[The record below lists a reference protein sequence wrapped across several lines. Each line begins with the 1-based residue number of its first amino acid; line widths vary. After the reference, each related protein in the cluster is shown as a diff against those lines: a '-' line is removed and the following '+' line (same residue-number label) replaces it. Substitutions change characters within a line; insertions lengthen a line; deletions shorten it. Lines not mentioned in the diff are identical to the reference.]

1 MEVRLRTSLRALRG
15 PSTTRGCSPAAR
27 PRPARGGPLGFEL
40 HLSSPQRGAY
50 TVVTEPLRKAPSA
63 AWSELGGRL
72 GGLQGCLR
80 LRHQLRRHQACAQ
93 THLPITSRSSTAS
106 ANVSAGL
113 CGGPCARTWYSSWT
127 PCSLSCSCWACGD
140 ATATIFGF
148 SFRNVTTWGKP
159 SLFAAVPG
167 PYVMFTGSTTLLR
180 TGLRVRPSRI
190 REA

>member
-1 MEVRLRTSLRALRG
+1 MRALCRLISTLRQHGANCSSSRIWTQRCATSLWLSSLRRGAVGVQFIVGVRLRTSLRALRG

-80 LRHQLRRHQACAQ
+80 IRHQQRRHQACAQ

-106 ANVSAGL
+106 ANVSAGV
-113 CGGPCARTWYSSWT
+113 CGGPCARTWDSSWT
-127 PCSLSCSCWACGD
+127 PCSL
-140 ATATIFGF
+140 
-148 SFRNVTTWGKP
+148 
-159 SLFAAVPG
+159 
-167 PYVMFTGSTTLLR
+167 
-180 TGLRVRPSRI
+180 
-190 REA
+190 